1 VRATALTLA
10 WLAASILAA
19 ASAPAAK
26 AQFNAKDGQILGRTL
41 GYSGDGMTGVA
52 VVGIVFA
59 PGNQASQQEAELV
72 RTVIGGGLATGR
84 IQLRARLVP
93 VEELPVVTGL
103 AALYVTSGLEESAE
117 AVSSAAQRLRAP
129 TVSANLG
136 CVEAGRCVVGFSSEP
151 TVQILINQ
159 GAAERTG
166 VHFLQAFRML
176 VREK

>member
-1 VRATALTLA
+1 M
-10 WLAASILAA
+10 AA

-41 GYSGDGMTGVA
+41 GYSGDGIAGIA
-52 VVGIVFA
+52 VVAIVFA

-84 IQLRARLVP
+84 IQLQARLVP
-93 VEELPVVTGL
+93 VGELSAVTGV
-103 AALYVTSGLEESAE
+103 AAFYVTSGLEESAE
-117 AVSSAAQRLRAP
+117 AVSGAAQRLRVP
-129 TVSANLG
+129 TVSSNLA